1 MTRTRYK
8 LYETEHPYFITSTVS
23 SWLPIFTRREA
34 ADIIYDSWRYLQRE
48 RELNLFAYVI
58 LENHLH
64 MIVSAPELPAVI
76 QSLKSYTARKSVDLL
91 KQRRAIALLRQLRA
105 TKLRH
110 KTQSE
115 YQVWQEGGKPKQID
129 NDEMMWQKIEY
140 VHNNPVVRGFVD
152 DPVHW
157 RWSSARNYAGQDGL
171 IEVVTDWR

>member
-1 MTRTRYK
+1 MTRTRYI
-8 LYETEHPYFITSTVS
+8 LYETEHPYFITGTVN
-23 SWLPIFTRREA
+23 SWLPIFTRQEA

-48 RELNLFAYVI
+48 RELDLFAYVI

-76 QSLKSYTARKSVDLL
+76 QSFKSYTARKIIDLL
-91 KQRRAIALLRQLRA
+91 KERRAIALLRQLRA

-115 YQVWQEGGKPKQID
+115 YQVWQEGGKPKQIQ

-140 VHNNPVVRGFVD
+140 IHNNPVVRGFVD
-152 DPVHW
+152 DPLHW
-157 RWSSARNYAGQDGL
+157 RWSSARNYAGQAGL
-171 IEVVTDWR
+171 IEVVSDWQ